1 MDLPDAPVTLAL
13 ILANVGISFYAL
25 FGDQDFLE
33 QFKFDVNALRQ
44 RGQHYRVFT
53 SSFLHNDL
61 FHLLFNMMALFSFGP
76 YLEQLLGRTGFLVIY
91 FGAILIS
98 GIVTFFVN
106 RQDGAYSS
114 VGASDAVS
122 GVVFGF
128 ILFYPL
134 ESLYIFPLPVPIP
147 AILFGG
153 LFIIGSSFLM
163 DRQDRRIA
171 HESHLAGAAAGLILT
186 IAMQPAAFSV
196 FIAKMTGT

>member
-13 ILANVGISFYAL
+13 ILANVGISLYAL

-98 GIVTFFVN
+98 GIVTFYVN

-186 IAMQPAAFSV
+186 TAMQPAALSV
-196 FIAKMTGT
+196 FMAKMMGT

>member
-13 ILANVGISFYAL
+13 ILANVGISLYAL

-98 GIVTFFVN
+98 GIVTFYVN

-153 LFIIGSSFLM
+153 LFIIVSSFLM

-186 IAMQPAAFSV
+186 TAMQPAALSV
-196 FIAKMTGT
+196 FMAKMMGT